1 MSWRPPGYARALAL
15 LAVLGPA
22 VLLGG
27 CLGDQLRPLPGLNQR
42 LGQLGSSHG
51 PALSGR
57 WLALIGGQQG
67 RQQVQLID
75 LERGLPVPLIGL
87 NRPDSQPLSV
97 AVDQEGERL
106 VVVRQREDRTELVL
120 HRRSLMASERLPIEP
135 AGVPRQISL
144 SADGR
149 LLAVEVSR
157 GGLWQVDLLELP

>member
-1 MSWRPPGYARALAL
+1 MSRRPDGCTPLVVLA
-15 LAVLGPA
+15 ALGPA
-22 VLLGG
+22 LLLGG

-42 LGQLGSSHG
+42 LAQLGSSHE

-106 VVVRQREDRTELVL
+106 VVVRQRDDRTELVL

-144 SADGR
+144 SADGH